1 MPPVVLTFGHEPDPA
16 KRIRQR
22 QANLIRKTRLLRDI
36 SRAELAETLGVTVG
50 AVSQW
55 ENGTTSPRQHVQV
68 ALAKT
73 LDVPWSMIFGL
84 DAEAAA

>member
-1 MPPVVLTFGHEPDPA
+1 MVRLGNDPDPT

-22 QANLIRKTRLLRDI
+22 QGQMIRKTRQLRGMSI
-36 SRAELAETLGVTVG
+36 NELASAVGVTDG

-55 ENGTTSPRQHVQV
+55 ETGRFAPRQQRQV
-68 ALAKT
+68 AIAKT

-84 DAEAAA
+84 DAEAAV